1 LVIAGIKIGK
11 IGLIGDGAVP
21 TMSPERLWRIEELY
35 HAAREGTAEERAALL
50 AQTDPE
56 LRREVELLLSDPSG
70 SEFLDRPAILNALE
84 LLEHATVTR
93 LHSGACLGP
102 YRIESKLGEGGMGD
116 VFRAVDTRLGRAVA
130 IKIAHEQFSDRFE
143 REARAISSLNHPNI
157 CTLYDIGSNYLVM
170 ELVEG
175 ETIAARLKSGPLPS
189 KTALLYASQIVA
201 ALVEAHARG
210 IVHRD
215 LKPGNIMVGKSCIK
229 VLDFGLA
236 KSGQDETVTASH
248 RIMGTPAYM
257 APEQRQGKT
266 ADARSDIYSFGCVL
280 YEMLTGATLSSGRRR
295 IASRKLERIVSRCL
309 EEDPARRWQSA
320 SELQRELATVT
331 LPRRWTRAAAVATAI
346 LVMSAA
352 AYFAFRR
359 PAKLTAKDTVVL
371 AEFENKTGDPV
382 FDQTLRQGLTVQLEQ
397 SPFLSLVSDQRT
409 QQVLRFM
416 NRPPETRLTPEISR
430 EICERTGSSAV
441 LEGSIAALGSQYILW
456 LRARNCRTGD
466 VLAEQQAQAER
477 KEGVLKALSGMA
489 TQMRTRLGESL
500 ASIQEHST
508 PLEQATTS
516 SLEALKAYSAAT
528 IAQSAHGAPAAIPH
542 YQHAIA
548 IDPQFAMAHAYLG
561 FRWSDTGQ
569 TDQGADE
576 VRKAY
581 ALRDRVSDRE
591 RRFIL
596 MLYDRQVTGNLQKE
610 LQTLE
615 SWAQTYPRDAYA
627 RGILG
632 GWVSFG
638 TGQYERGIQAS
649 QEAIWLHGTSP
660 FPYANIAIHNLCLN
674 RFAEAA
680 DILRLGAERKV
691 EIPEFVVNRY
701 YLAFLKGDQAG
712 MEREIA
718 RVSGTAVEDSISHH
732 QALVFARSGRMGQ
745 ARTMWERAITSAQQ
759 AGKRETAATYEAA
772 AAVSEAHCGNMVAAR
787 KRARAALELA
797 KGRDVVYAAAFAL
810 ALSGEGSESL
820 RLAADLEKRFPEDTP
835 VLFEYL
841 PTLHALSALA
851 ARTPLDAVKR
861 LERAIPYDFAMPGTV
876 LFAKFG
882 GLYTVYVRGQAYL
895 AAGRGQE
902 AAAEFQKILDH
913 RGIVLADPVGALAH
927 LQLGRAY
934 VVSGDRIKAR
944 SAYQDFLAIWKDADP
959 DIPILKQAKAEYA
972 KLQ

>member
-1 LVIAGIKIGK
+1 
-11 IGLIGDGAVP
+11 
-21 TMSPERLWRIEELY
+21 MSPERLGRIEELY
-35 HAAREGTAEERAALL
+35 HAAREGTAEERTALL

-56 LRREVELLLSDPSG
+56 LRREVELLLADPG
-70 SEFLDRPAILNALE
+70 GCEFLDRPAIQNAPE
-84 LLEHATVTR
+84 LLADSTVTG
-93 LHSGACLGP
+93 LAAGVSLGP
-102 YRIESKLGEGGMGD
+102 YRIESKLGEGGMGQ

-130 IKIAHEQFSDRFE
+130 IKTMHEQFTTRFE
-143 REARAISSLNHPNI
+143 REARAIASLNHPNI
-157 CTLYDIGSNYLVM
+157 CTLYDVGSNYLVM
-170 ELVEG
+170 ELVQG
-175 ETIAARLKSGPLPS
+175 ETLAARLKTGPLPM
-189 KTALLYASQIVA
+189 KTALVYARQIAA
-201 ALVEAHARG
+201 ALVEAHAKR
-210 IVHRD
+210 IIHRD
-215 LKPGNIMVGKSCIK
+215 LKPGNIMIATSGVK

-236 KSGQDETVTASH
+236 RSGQDETLTAS
-248 RIMGTPAYM
+248 RMVMGTPAYM
-257 APEQRQGKT
+257 APEQREGKA

-280 YEMLTGATLSSGRRR
+280 YEMLTGARLSSGRRR
-295 IASRKLERIVSRCL
+295 IASRKLERIVGRCL

-331 LPRRWTRAAAVATAI
+331 LPRRWTRAAAIAAAI

-456 LRARNCRTGD
+456 LRARNCRTGE
-466 VLAEQQAQAER
+466 VLAEEQAQAER
-477 KEGVLKALSGMA
+477 KERVLQALSGIA
-489 TQMRTRLGESL
+489 IQMRTRLGESL
-500 ASIQEHST
+500 ASVQEHST
-508 PLEQATTS
+508 ALEEATTS
-516 SLEALKAYSAAT
+516 SLEALKAYSAAQ
-528 IAQSAHGAPAAIPH
+528 IALFAHGSAAAIPH
-542 YQHAIA
+542 FQHAIA

-561 FRWSDTGQ
+561 FRWSSMGQ

-576 VRKAY
+576 VRIAY

-638 TGQYERGIQAS
+638 TGQYERGTQAA
-649 QEAIWLHGTSP
+649 QEAIRLDGTVP
-660 FPYANIAIHNLCLN
+660 FPYSTIAINNLCLN

-680 DILRLGAERKV
+680 DSLRLGAERKF
-691 EIPEFVVNRY
+691 EIPEFLVNRY

-718 RVSGTAVEDSISHH
+718 RASGTAVEDSISHH
-732 QALVFARSGRMGQ
+732 QALVLARSGRMGQ
-745 ARTMWERAITSAQQ
+745 ARTMWERAIASAQQ
-759 AGKRETAATYEAA
+759 AGNRETAAIYRAAEA
-772 AAVSEAHCGNMVAAR
+772 VCEAHCGNWSAAR
-787 KRARAALELA
+787 KRARAALEVA
-797 KGRDVVYAAAFAL
+797 KGRDIEYAAAFAL
-810 ALSGEGSESL
+810 ALSGDGSESL
-820 RLAADLEKRFPEDTP
+820 RLAAGLEKRFSEDTP

-851 ARTPLDAVKR
+851 ARAPLDAVKR
-861 LERAIPYDFAMPGTV
+861 LERALPYDFAMPRTV